1 MKKVAYNA
9 CFGGFGLSPLA
20 ETQYMAKKGVQL
32 FWYKELGHEN
42 LVRIDDVNSIGAGW
56 MGPNA
61 SKKDLGPTVTKI
73 PNEHFHYKSY
83 SPYDDDGT
91 REDPDLIEVIERLGE
106 KANGACASLS
116 IAEIPDNA
124 EYEITEYDGNE
135 DVVPPRQTW

>member
-61 SKKDLGPTVTKI
+61 SKKDLGPTVKKY
-73 PNEHFHYKSY
+73 PM
-83 SPYDDDGT
+83 
-91 REDPDLIEVIERLGE
+91 
-106 KANGACASLS
+106 S
-116 IAEIPDNA
+116 ISIISRTHHTMMTAHGK
-124 EYEITEYDGNE
+124 TL
-135 DVVPPRQTW
+135 T